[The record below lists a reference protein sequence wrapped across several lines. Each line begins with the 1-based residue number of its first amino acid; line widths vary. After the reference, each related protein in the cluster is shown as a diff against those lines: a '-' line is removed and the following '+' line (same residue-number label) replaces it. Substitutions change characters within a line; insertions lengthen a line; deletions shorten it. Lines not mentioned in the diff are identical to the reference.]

1 MGSSCLRH
9 AVRTCPPPPPPGRT
23 CRPGPGQDQGP
34 PARPAR
40 RLSGGLGRR
49 LGCWSR
55 LCLGSQPAWDQQ
67 TGSRHSL
74 QRPRRGRKNHRDLQ
88 PGADELHAGLPRPGG
103 GGVGGARGRPRVHL
117 EVEGEFVWTVSGPAN
132 YTYWDVEFE
141 EPYPDPDHER
151 NCVGMQSEMFN
162 LLWITYWCE
171 DGYDFYDVCQ
181 LP

>member
-1 MGSSCLRH
+1 MGAHPLVSVMQC
-9 AVRTCPPPPPPGRT
+9 
-23 CRPGPGQDQGP
+23 GPVLLLLLQG
-34 PARPAR
+34 A
-40 RLSGGLGRR
+40 LVGLV
-49 LGCWSR
+49 LGK
-55 LCLGSQPAWDQQ
+55 
-67 TGSRHSL
+67 T
-74 QRPRRGRKNHRDLQ
+74 KDLQ
-88 PGADELHAGLPRPGG
+88 PVQQGDCLEGWADASAVGLGCVLAHNQRGINKLEADIVCSGFGEGG
-103 GGVGGARGRPRVHL
+103 RIIEIFNQEQMSFMQDYLGQV
-117 EVEGEFVWTVSGPAN
+117 EEEGEFVWTVSGPAN